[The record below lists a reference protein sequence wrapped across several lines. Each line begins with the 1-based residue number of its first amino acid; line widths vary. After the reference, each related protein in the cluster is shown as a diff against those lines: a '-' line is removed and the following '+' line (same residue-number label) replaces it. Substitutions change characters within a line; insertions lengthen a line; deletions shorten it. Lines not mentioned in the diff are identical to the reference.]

1 MAKKVLIAGENE
13 ELCDLLSNYAEKEG
27 FEVKVIC
34 DIRDEEQIV
43 VRECSLYQP
52 DIVLLS
58 GSYADEDD
66 ECTHSTLMADIYS
79 IVESKSNPDD
89 MSLLSYPI
97 DMSELAAVFDKHNKE
112 KTSLIAFD
120 KSKTAITVQGEEI
133 LLELNEYDVLSVLAK
148 NPNRVFSRSQL
159 AYEVSGVD
167 APSGEKAIEDA
178 VITLKE
184 KIDGLSPEWS
194 LKFLWGVG
202 YKFEVL

>member
-13 ELCDLLSNYAEKEG
+13 ELCDFLSNYAEKEG

-34 DIRDEEQIV
+34 DIRDEEQRII
-43 VRECSLYQP
+43 RECTLWGA
-52 DIVLLS
+52 DIVILS
-58 GSYADEDD
+58 GSYADEDN
-66 ECTHSTLMADIYS
+66 ECTHASLMADVYS
-79 IVESKSNPDD
+79 VVGTKSNPDD

-97 DMSELAAVFDKHNKE
+97 DMTELAAVFDKHNESKNNLITFNKSRMTITAEGKE
-112 KTSLIAFD
+112 IP
-120 KSKTAITVQGEEI
+120 
-133 LLELNEYDVLSVLAK
+133 LELTEYDVLYCLSK

-167 APSGEKAIEDA
+167 AASGEKVIEDA
-178 VITLKE
+178 VISLKE
-184 KIDGLSPEWS
+184 KIDGLSSAWS

>member
-1 MAKKVLIAGENE
+1 MAKRVLIAGENE
-13 ELCDLLSNYAEKEG
+13 ELCDLISSFAEKEG
-27 FEVKVIC
+27 FEVRVIC
-34 DIRDEEQIV
+34 DIRDEEQRII
-43 VRECSLYQP
+43 RECTLYQP
-52 DIVLLS
+52 DMVFLS

-66 ECTHSTLMADIYS
+66 ECTHSTLMADVYS
-79 IVESKSNPDD
+79 VVEHKSNPDD
-89 MSLLSYPI
+89 TSLLSYPI
-97 DMSELAAVFDKHNKE
+97 DMMELAAVFDKHNENKNG
-112 KTSLIAFD
+112 IIVFD
-120 KSKTAITVQGEEI
+120 KSRMTITVQGKEI
-133 LLELNEYDVLSVLAK
+133 ALELAEYDVLSVLAR

-178 VITLKE
+178 VVSLKE